1 MDQMDDTLQITSSFK
16 IDTTQEYHSNEF
28 HTLKALKINKYK
40 YKTGF
45 IYLRRGGGGC
55 FSFQKSLLSYQVIS
69 PNPKGTCNLHYVIH
83 FLNKKKY
90 ISLTCFLYFF
100 CVAQS

>member
-45 IYLRRGGGGC
+45 INFFGGRGVA
-55 FSFQKSLLSYQVIS
+55 FPFKS
-69 PNPKGTCNLHYVIH
+69 H
-83 FLNKKKY
+83 
-90 ISLTCFLYFF
+90 
-100 CVAQS
+100 

>member
-1 MDQMDDTLQITSSFK
+1 MDQMDDTLQNTSSFK

-45 IYLRRGGGGC
+45 IIFFLGGGGGC
-55 FSFQKSLLSYQVIS
+55 FSFQNSLLSYQVFYHPIL
-69 PNPKGTCNLHYVIH
+69 KVLVICNM
-83 FLNKKKY
+83 
-90 ISLTCFLYFF
+90 
-100 CVAQS
+100 